1 LVVDEMS
8 PLVFEAMGSGGG
20 GHLIVIFIVIF
31 VVVLTDLTLVVV
43 VVCHTGR
50 AHLHCLL

>member
-1 LVVDEMS
+1 MAGGGETS

-20 GHLIVIFIVIF
+20 GCL
-31 VVVLTDLTLVVV
+31 VV

-50 AHLHCLL
+50 ACLRCPVVIALLEPKNQIKTLVS